1 MPPTELVTLNTAPA
15 RARRAHRREPALVAL
30 AVAGPSGP
38 AARRVATNLALL
50 AGAGLV
56 AASALIHLYLWAD
69 GYRHVSTI
77 GPLFLAQGVIGLAL
91 AVLLVAYPKAIAAA
105 VGVGYLLATLVGLVL
120 SASVGFLGFMD
131 TFDAPWANTSLVV
144 EAAGLLTL
152 TVAAALCVRTT

>member
-1 MPPTELVTLNTAPA
+1 MRPTELVTVDTASSQPR
-15 RARRAHRREPALVAL
+15 RARGGEPLLVAL

-38 AARRVATNLALL
+38 AARRVATSLALL

-69 GYRHVSTI
+69 GYRHVTTI
-77 GPLFLAQGVIGLAL
+77 GPLFLAQGIVGLAL
-91 AVLLVAYPKAIAAA
+91 AVLLVACPRVLAAS

-131 TFDAPWANTSLVV
+131 TFDAPWAGTSLVV
-144 EAAGLLTL
+144 ESVGTLTL
-152 TVAAALCVRTT
+152 TVGAVLCVRTT